1 MALISSCFPAR
12 AFAQQQRPQ
21 QRPSQTGTLRGRI
34 TYATTGEPIHNVGV
48 QIVQLRL
55 TTVTGDDGSYEF
67 TNVPAGNYT
76 VVTHLEGIPDAARTV
91 TVAAGEAVVSDFA
104 LQLTDL
110 REQVTVTASGIEES
124 TAESFRSVNSVTS
137 ITLAE
142 ESHPSL
148 GEVLEKEPGVAKR
161 SFGPGSARPVIRGFD
176 GDRVLVLKDGVR
188 TGSLGSQSGDHGEP
202 IDVLQLER
210 LEVVKG
216 PATLLYGSNALGGVV
231 NAVTRDEQSPHEG
244 LRGFFT
250 GLGGTTNNQAGVS
263 AGVEYWHK
271 GWAFWGGGTGQR
283 TGDYDTPLGPV
294 PNSKTRMTTAEIGV
308 GHFGTKGFFSV
319 SYNHDQRRYG
329 VPFAAEFEPGEE
341 EEGDA
346 AAAAFTGGLF
356 DVPRAEE
363 EEAGQIDLDMRRR
376 NVRVS
381 GGLRDLDAFVS
392 GVRASLDFTDYRH
405 QELEGETVGTT
416 FDNDVFSYRAQF
428 DQRRYKVLNGRFGFE
443 GFARTYE
450 TVGAEA
456 LVLGPI
462 EQKMFSVF
470 GLEEL
475 DFERFKFQFGGRVE
489 TNRLRPSDPQL
500 PARDFTGFSGAAGV
514 LFRVYPGGSVIANYT
529 HSYRAPALEELYNFG
544 PHIGN
549 LTFEIGNPDLTRERA
564 DGVDFSFRHST
575 PRARVDANVFYYRLR
590 DFVFLAPVDED
601 GDGVVD
607 IEDGLTV
614 ARYLQGD
621 SRYTG
626 ADVGASFDLGEHVGV
641 TLGFDVVSARLKDG
655 DVPLPRIPPMRG
667 RVGLDL
673 RRGGLSVR
681 PEAVFVRDQDALF
694 PTETRTAGYAV
705 FDLLASYAI
714 ARPHFAHI
722 FSVNAFNLGDRL
734 YRNHLSFIKERAPEI
749 GRGVRFTYT
758 VRFF

>member
-1 MALISSCFPAR
+1 MIALISSCAPAQV
-12 AFAQQQRPQ
+12 FARQEQRQQRQQPQ
-21 QRPSQTGTLRGRI
+21 AGTLRGRI
-34 TYATTGEPIHNVGV
+34 TYAATGEPIHNVGV

-55 TTVTGDDGSYEF
+55 SEVTGDDGSYEF
-67 TNVPAGNYT
+67 TSVPPGTYT

-91 TVAAGEAVVSDFA
+91 TVAPGGEATADFA

-142 ESHPSL
+142 ESHPSI

-176 GDRVLVLKDGVR
+176 GDRVLVLKDGIR

-231 NAVTRDEQSPHEG
+231 NAITRDEQSPHEG
-244 LRGFFT
+244 WRGYFT
-250 GLGGTTNNQAGVS
+250 GLAGTTNSQAAAS
-263 AGVEYWHK
+263 AGVEYWYK
-271 GWAFWGGGTGQR
+271 NWGFWASGSGQR
-283 TGDYDTPLGPV
+283 TGDYETPLGRV
-294 PNSKTRMTTAEIGV
+294 PNSKTRMATAEGGF
-308 GHFGTKGFFSV
+308 GHFGARGFFSA
-319 SYNHDQRRYG
+319 SYNHDERRYG
-329 VPFAAEFEPGEE
+329 VPFAGEFEPGEE
-341 EEGDA
+341 NEA
-346 AAAAFTGGLF
+346 A
-356 DVPRAEE
+356 RAD
-363 EEAGQIDLDMRRR
+363 EAELIDLDMRRR
-376 NVRVS
+376 NIRLS
-381 GGLRDLDAFVS
+381 GGLRDLKSFVS
-392 GVRASLDFTDYRH
+392 AVRASLDFTDYRH
-405 QELEGETVGTT
+405 RELEGDIVGTT

-428 DQRRYKVLNGRFGFE
+428 DQRKYKALAGRFGFE
-443 GFARTYE
+443 GFTRTYE

-456 LVLGPI
+456 LVRGPI

-470 GLEEL
+470 GLEEF
-475 DFERFKFQFGGRVE
+475 DFERVKFQLGGRVE
-489 TNRLRPSDPQL
+489 TNRFSPTDPQL
-500 PARDFTGFSGAAGV
+500 APRDFTGFSGAAGV
-514 LFRVYPGGSVIANYT
+514 LLRIYQGGALIANYT

-544 PHIGN
+544 PHVGN
-549 LTFEIGNPDLTRERA
+549 LTFEIGNPALTRERA
-564 DGVDFSFRHST
+564 DGFDFSFRHST
-575 PRARVDANVFYYRLR
+575 PRARVDANVYYYNIR

-601 GDGVVD
+601 GDGIVD

-626 ADVGASFDLGEHVGV
+626 ADVGASFDVNEHVGV
-641 TLGFDVVSARLKDG
+641 NLGMDVVSARLKDG
-655 DVPLPRIPPMRG
+655 DVPLPRIPPVRA

-673 RRGGLSVR
+673 HHGGLSVR
-681 PEAVFVRDQDALF
+681 PEAVFVREQNALF
-694 PTETRTAGYAV
+694 PTETRTAGYTV
-705 FDLLASYAI
+705 FNVVGSYTI

-722 FSVNAFNLGDRL
+722 ISVNAFNLGDKL
-734 YRNHLSFIKERAPEI
+734 YRNHLSFIKELAPEM
-749 GRGVRFTYT
+749 GRGVRLTYT